1 MKYKNL
7 PSNNYKENR
16 KFLRELNSHSIAVF
30 NSNDIYPIS
39 SDATLPFEQHRDIF
53 YLTGI
58 DQEETVLL
66 LHKGETEKECKEIVF
81 VKETNKHIAIWEGE
95 KLTKENT
102 TKISGISN
110 VEWTDSFEK
119 IFNELE
125 KNQNTFILTLMNITE
140 LKLKRKLEKT
150 GLLIGVKIN
159 TQIKIT

>member
-7 PSNNYKENR
+7 PSDNYKENR
-16 KFLRELNSHSIAVF
+16 KKFLRELNSHSIAVF

-102 TKISGISN
+102 TKISGIFN
-110 VEWTDSFEK
+110 VKWTDSFEK

-125 KNQNTFILTLMNITE
+125 KKSKHIYMERI
-140 LKLKRKLEKT
+140 
-150 GLLIGVKIN
+150 IN
-159 TQIKIT
+159 KYS

>member
-7 PSNNYKENR
+7 PTDNYKENR
-16 KFLRELNSHSIAVF
+16 KKFLSKLNSHSIAIF

-66 LHKGETEKECKEIVF
+66 LHKGETEKECTEIVF

-102 TKISGISN
+102 TNISGFSN
-110 VEWTDSFEK
+110 VEWIDSF
-119 IFNELE
+119 
-125 KNQNTFILTLMNITE
+125 
-140 LKLKRKLEKT
+140 
-150 GLLIGVKIN
+150 V
-159 TQIKIT
+159 